1 MKNETIKRGANR
13 VNQLPPH
20 AYHPNISL
28 RLSKR
33 TAYIARPESNK

>member
-20 AYHPNISL
+20 AYYPNISL
-28 RLSKR
+28 RLYKR
-33 TAYIARPESNK
+33 TGYIAWPE

>member
-33 TAYIARPESNK
+33 AAYIAWPE